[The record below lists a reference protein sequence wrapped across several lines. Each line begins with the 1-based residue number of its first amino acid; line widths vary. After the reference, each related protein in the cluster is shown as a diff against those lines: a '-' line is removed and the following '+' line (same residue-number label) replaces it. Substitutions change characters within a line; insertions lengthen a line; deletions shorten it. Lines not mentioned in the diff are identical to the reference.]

1 MHFLIVDSR
10 FAVPIFVFLEIDP
23 NESSVHAPLPG
34 SWVILER
41 SLSFEVGTRK
51 SMAGLGDTAAIGGDP
66 KNPDRFAIFATEGD
80 VRASGYALIEPRYL
94 GPTWETYLSVFHPE
108 GGKRSGGWN
117 ARPGD
122 NRAIA
127 KIIKHGQRVGPGV

>member
-23 NESSVHAPLPG
+23 NESGLHAPLPG
-34 SWVILER
+34 SWVTLER
-41 SLSFEVGTRK
+41 SHSFEVGTRK

-66 KNPDRFAIFATEGD
+66 KNPDRFAIFATEQD

-108 GGKRSGGWN
+108 GGKRSDGWN
-117 ARPGD
+117 SRPRGD
-122 NRAIA
+122 QATTKLRP
-127 KIIKHGQRVGPGV
+127 HRQRVGLGG